1 MEAVFAKTKE
11 KMDKCLTSLERD
23 FAAIRAG
30 RANPAV
36 LDKVMV
42 DYYGVPTPI
51 NQMAAV
57 SVPEARLLVVQPWD
71 ASTLREIEKA
81 INTADIGI
89 NPQNDGKVIRLS
101 FPQLTEEHR
110 KNLQKDISKR
120 GEEAKVAIR
129 NVRRDAMDDIKKLK
143 KDNEITEDEQK
154 DGEKKL
160 QDITDD
166 FVKQADSITKK
177 KEEEILSILLRLF
190 SRGCLIAAPCLLF
203 I

>member
-1 MEAVFAKTKE
+1 M
-11 KMDKCLTSLERD
+11 TS
-23 FAAIRAG
+23 G
-30 RANPAV
+30 RSRVPLLSLWLIWAV

-177 KEEEILSILLRLF
+177 KEEEILSI
-190 SRGCLIAAPCLLF
+190 
-203 I
+203 

>member
-11 KMDKCLTSLERD
+11 KMDKCLNSLERD

-51 NQMAAV
+51 NQMAAI

-177 KEEEILSILLRLF
+177 KEEEILSI
-190 SRGCLIAAPCLLF
+190 
-203 I
+203 

>member
-1 MEAVFAKTKE
+1 MDTVFAKTKE
-11 KMDKCLTSLERD
+11 KMEKCLTSLERD
-23 FAAIRAG
+23 FSSIRAG

-42 DYYGVPTPI
+42 DYYGVPTAI

-57 SVPEARLLVVQPWD
+57 SVPEARLLVIQPWD
-71 ASTLREIEKA
+71 ASTLKDIEKA
-81 INTADIGI
+81 INTSDIGI
-89 NPQNDGKVIRLS
+89 NPQNDGKVIRLA

-110 KNLQKDISKR
+110 KVLQKDISKR

-143 KDNEITEDEQK
+143 KDNQITEDDQK

-160 QDITDD
+160 QDITDN
-166 FVKQADSITKK
+166 FIKQAEAITKK
-177 KEEEILSILLRLF
+177 KEEEVLSL
-190 SRGCLIAAPCLLF
+190 
-203 I
+203 

>member
-1 MEAVFAKTKE
+1 MEAVSAKTKE
-11 KMDKCLTSLERD
+11 KMDTCLTSLERD

-177 KEEEILSILLRLF
+177 KEEEILSI
-190 SRGCLIAAPCLLF
+190 
-203 I
+203 

>member
-1 MEAVFAKTKE
+1 METVFAKTKE
-11 KMDKCLTSLERD
+11 KMEKCLNSLERD
-23 FAAIRAG
+23 YAAVRAG

-51 NQMAAV
+51 NQMAAI

-71 ASTLREIEKA
+71 TSTLRDIEKA

-89 NPQNDGKVIRLS
+89 NPQNDGKVIRLT

-110 KNLQKDISKR
+110 KTLQKDVAKR

-143 KDNEITEDEQK
+143 KDNEITEDDQK

-160 QDITDD
+160 QDITDG
-166 FVKQADSITKK
+166 FIKQVEAITKK
-177 KEEEILSILLRLF
+177 KEDEVISL
-190 SRGCLIAAPCLLF
+190 
-203 I
+203 

>member
-1 MEAVFAKTKE
+1 
-11 KMDKCLTSLERD
+11 
-23 FAAIRAG
+23 
-30 RANPAV
+30 NPAV

-71 ASTLREIEKA
+71 ASTLKEIEKA

-177 KEEEILSILLRLF
+177 KEEEILSI
-190 SRGCLIAAPCLLF
+190 
-203 I
+203 

>member
-1 MEAVFAKTKE
+1 MESVFAKAKE
-11 KMDKCLTSLERD
+11 KMEKCLTALERD
-23 FAAIRAG
+23 YAAVRAG

-36 LDKVMV
+36 LDKVSV

-57 SVPEARLLVVQPWD
+57 SVPEARLLVIQPWD
-71 ASTLREIEKA
+71 ASTLRDIEKA

-89 NPQNDGKVIRLS
+89 NPQNDGKVIRLN

-110 KNLQKDISKR
+110 KTLQKDISKR
-120 GEEAKVAIR
+120 GEEAKVAVR

-160 QDITDD
+160 QDITDGYI
-166 FVKQADSITKK
+166 KQVEAITKK
-177 KEEEILSILLRLF
+177 KEEEVLSI
-190 SRGCLIAAPCLLF
+190 
-203 I
+203 

>member
-1 MEAVFAKTKE
+1 MQKQK
-11 KMDKCLTSLERD
+11 KKLERD

-71 ASTLREIEKA
+71 ASTLKEIEKA

-177 KEEEILSILLRLF
+177 KEEEILSI
-190 SRGCLIAAPCLLF
+190 
-203 I
+203 